1 MAIDIT
7 SLDKEQRSMLLI
19 GDILEIWEASVRA
32 SHRFLTEED
41 IGSLYP
47 QAEDAVRQIE
57 TLWVIQDG
65 LRTVGFMGVQER
77 KIEMLFLHP
86 DYFRK
91 GLGKIFVERAFSDLN
106 VEYVDANE
114 QNPDAVKFYER
125 MGFRTFHRDATDDQG
140 NPFPIL
146 RMKK

>member
-41 IGSLYP
+41 IRALYP
-47 QAEDAVRQIE
+47 QAEEAIRQIE
-57 TLWVIQDG
+57 TLWVMQDG
-65 LRTVGFMGVQER
+65 PRPVGFMGVQER

-91 GLGKIFVERAFSDLN
+91 GLGKIFVERAFLDLN
-106 VEYVDANE
+106 VEYVDVNE
-114 QNPDAVKFYER
+114 QNPDAIKFYER

-140 NPFPIL
+140 NPFPVL

>member
-41 IGSLYP
+41 IKALYP
-47 QAEDAVRQIE
+47 QAEEAVQQIE

-91 GLGKIFVERAFSDLN
+91 GLGKIFVERAFRDLN

>member
-7 SLDKEQRSMLLI
+7 SIKKEQRSTMLI
-19 GDILEIWEASVRA
+19 ANMLEIWEASVRA
-32 SHRFLTEED
+32 SHRFLTEDD
-41 IGSLYP
+41 IRSLYP
-47 QAEDAVRQIE
+47 QAEEAVRQIE
-57 TLWVIQDG
+57 TLWVMQDG
-65 LRTVGFMGVQER
+65 PRLVGFMGVQER

-91 GLGKIFVERAFSDLN
+91 GLGKIFVELAFRDLN
-106 VEYVDANE
+106 VEYVDVNE

-125 MGFRTFHRDATDDQG
+125 MGFRTFHRDASDDQG

>member
-41 IGSLYP
+41 IRALYP

-57 TLWVIQDG
+57 TLWVMQDG
-65 LRTVGFMGVQER
+65 PRPVGFMGVQER

>member
-57 TLWVIQDG
+57 TLWVMQDG
-65 LRTVGFMGVQER
+65 PRPVGFMGVQER

-91 GLGKIFVERAFSDLN
+91 GQGKIFVERAFSDLN

>member
-47 QAEDAVRQIE
+47 QAEDALRQIE
-57 TLWVIQDG
+57 TLWVMQDG
-65 LRTVGFMGVQER
+65 PRPVGFMGVQER

-91 GLGKIFVERAFSDLN
+91 GLGKIFVELAFRDLN
-106 VEYVDANE
+106 VEYVDVNE

>member
-1 MAIDIT
+1 
-7 SLDKEQRSMLLI
+7 MLLI

-57 TLWVIQDG
+57 TLWVMQDG
-65 LRTVGFMGVQER
+65 PRPVGFMGVQER

-91 GLGKIFVERAFSDLN
+91 GQGKIFVERAFSDLN

>member
-32 SHRFLTEED
+32 SQRFLTEED
-41 IGSLYP
+41 IRALYP
-47 QAEDAVRQIE
+47 QAEEAVQQIE
-57 TLWVIQDG
+57 TLWVMQDG
-65 LRTVGFMGVQER
+65 PRPVGFMGVQER

-91 GLGKIFVERAFSDLN
+91 GLGKIFVELAFRDLN
-106 VEYVDANE
+106 VEYVDVNE

>member
-1 MAIDIT
+1 MAIDII
-7 SLDKEQRSMLLI
+7 SIKKEQRSTMLI
-19 GDILEIWEASVRA
+19 ANMLEIWEASVRA
-32 SHRFLTEED
+32 SHRFLTEDD
-41 IGSLYP
+41 IRNLYP
-47 QAEDAVRQIE
+47 QAEEAIRQIE
-57 TLWVIQDG
+57 TLWVMQDG
-65 LRTVGFMGVQER
+65 PRPVGFMGVQER

-91 GLGKIFVERAFSDLN
+91 GLGKIFVERAFLDLN
-106 VEYVDANE
+106 VEYVDVNE
-114 QNPDAVKFYER
+114 QNPDAIKFYER

>member
-1 MAIDIT
+1 M
-7 SLDKEQRSMLLI
+7 
-19 GDILEIWEASVRA
+19 
-32 SHRFLTEED
+32 
-41 IGSLYP
+41 
-47 QAEDAVRQIE
+47 
-57 TLWVIQDG
+57 QDG
-65 LRTVGFMGVQER
+65 PRPVGFMGVQER

-125 MGFRTFHRDATDDQG
+125 MGFRAFHRDATDDQG
-140 NPFPIL
+140 NPFSIL

>member
-41 IGSLYP
+41 IRALYP
-47 QAEDAVRQIE
+47 QAEEAVQQIE
-57 TLWVIQDG
+57 TLWVMQDG
-65 LRTVGFMGVQER
+65 PRPVGFMGVQER

-91 GLGKIFVERAFSDLN
+91 GQGKIFVERAFSDLN

>member
-32 SHRFLTEED
+32 SHRFLTEDD
-41 IGSLYP
+41 IRSLYP
-47 QAEDAVRQIE
+47 QAEEAVRQIE
-57 TLWVIQDG
+57 TLWVMQDG
-65 LRTVGFMGVQER
+65 PRLVGFMGVQER

-91 GLGKIFVERAFSDLN
+91 GLGKIFVERAFRDLN
-106 VEYVDANE
+106 VEYVDVNE
-114 QNPDAVKFYER
+114 QNPDAIKFYER